1 MLVVKVQVLLFV
13 FSQLEMLGDR
23 LWAAKAAG
31 EVATQRAP
39 GLRGPKRKL

>member
-39 GLRGPKRKL
+39 GPRGPKRKL